1 MREEGWEEKEKVGV
15 GEMRS
20 RRRRRREDTQ
30 SFHRMKAKNLE
41 LEEKLELTSYKSNCF
56 SKLNLLD
63 DHNKN

>member
-1 MREEGWEEKEKVGV
+1 
-15 GEMRS
+15 
-20 RRRRRREDTQ
+20 
-30 SFHRMKAKNLE
+30 MKAKNLE